1 MVGIYCRVS
10 TDGQID
16 NTSLDGQEEAG
27 RRFAGPEAHKV
38 YRDEGISGGTFNRPK
53 FEELMDDIR
62 QGQIDKL
69 WVLDFDRLSRARPGE
84 LDNLFIFLEENDVKL
99 FVGGVYQPLDDPEQ
113 MLSPYLAGI
122 LAYIERIKIK
132 KRTKRGKTN
141 AKNLGNATFSQAYG
155 YRQKLVNGAKEWE
168 VVPEEENIIK
178 EIYDLYLKGKS
189 QREIEF
195 VMKSKKAPLRTGQWN
210 RTVISRILTKPFY
223 SGQTKNVAGKMIPAT
238 RIPSIVTVED
248 WDKVQE
254 IAASRNCKLVDRRVG
269 QKPILYSH
277 SGIVKCG
284 DCGKSWI
291 HKMKINVA
299 YYSCQ
304 HDPGCSQKRSYIRRE
319 VIETIINYD
328 VTQYLMS
335 YYEIEKILSKQIRD
349 AKSRQE
355 HDITIVQS
363 LEANLVKQNAKKK
376 RIVGSIA
383 EGILSPSDAKDIMA
397 EINKNVESTKL
408 QIKEIQTRMAKEIE
422 DAELMLAKFSNE
434 TVNEF
439 NKVSA
444 ASEIYGGQYE
454 NEQNTFLRKYIKQAT
469 ISGDILEL
477 VFITGKLVKRWIPR
491 KIVDWIPSQ

>member
-27 RRFAGPEAHKV
+27 RRFAGPETHKV

-62 QGQIDKL
+62 QGQINKL

-84 LDNLFIFLEENDVKL
+84 LDNLFLFLEKNEVKL

-132 KRTKRGKTN
+132 KRTKRGKIN

-155 YRQKLVNGAKEWE
+155 YRQKLDNGAKVWE

-178 EIYDLYLKGKS
+178 EIYDLYLNGKS

-195 VMKSKKAPLRTGQWN
+195 VMKGKKAPLRTGQWN

-238 RIPSIVTVED
+238 RIPSIVTVEE

-254 IAASRNCKLVDRRVG
+254 IAASRNCKLADRRVG

-284 DCGKSWI
+284 ACGKSWI
-291 HKMKINVA
+291 HKMKVNVG

-304 HDPGCSQKRSYIRRE
+304 HDPGCPQKRSYIRRE

-335 YYEIEKILSKQIRD
+335 YYEIEKILSKQIQD
-349 AKSRQE
+349 AKTRQE
-355 HDITIVQS
+355 HDRDIVQS
-363 LEANLVKQNAKKK
+363 LEANVAKLNAK
-376 RIVGSIA
+376 RERLVDSIA
-383 EGILSPSDAKDIMA
+383 EGTLSTSDAKGKMA
-397 EINKNVESTKL
+397 SIK
-408 QIKEIQTRMAKEIE
+408 KEIEGTKTQIEEIRIRMAKEVE

-439 NKVSA
+439 NKLSTS
-444 ASEIYGGQYE
+444 SEVYGGQYE
-454 NEQNTFLRKYIKQAT
+454 NEVNTFLRRYISHAELL
-469 ISGDILEL
+469 GNILT
-477 VFITGKLVKRWIPR
+477 VAFITGNEVKRWVPK
-491 KIVDWIPSQ
+491 KIV